1 MNSLSGQAAV
11 APDFVIKQ
19 AAPGDRNRVIELVSR
34 MWGEDISARY
44 EWIYA
49 NNPHG
54 RALTWLAVET
64 SSDEAVGCTS
74 LFPRRVIVDGCERVG
89 SIGGDC
95 YIEPRVRRRG
105 LATRLHRASLAGV
118 RGEGADFMYGP
129 PNPNNLAA
137 LIKAGSH
144 VVSAFRRWVR
154 PLDGRVVYRAAFGSE
169 PSKISK
175 RIASLPVMMLDR
187 LTRADKTG
195 LRLEAITEFGEEFDS
210 LFHRVAQTRP
220 VCCARDRSYLQW
232 RYLAGPT
239 RRQIPFAVRRETELM
254 GFVALEFEGDQVAV
268 IDLFTDADP
277 RLIDATLQLL
287 LDHAAKAGC
296 ASLEISS
303 TPDVIVTP
311 RLRRLGFLSRSER
324 GFQVAVEQ
332 DDPQIKTLL
341 APENWFFTAADQD
354 MDTFFSSL
362 PE

>member
-1 MNSLSGQAAV
+1 MNSLSGQAAP
-11 APDFVIKQ
+11 ASDFDIKR
-19 AAPGDRNRVIELVSR
+19 AAPRDRQSVIALVSK

-44 EWIYA
+44 RWMYET
-49 NNPHG
+49 NPHG
-54 RALTWLAVET
+54 RALTWLAIET
-64 SSDEAVGCTS
+64 ASGEAVGCTS
-74 LFPRRVIVDGCERVG
+74 IFPRRVIIEGRNRLG

-105 LATRLHRASLAGV
+105 LATRLHRASLAGM
-118 RGEGADFMYGP
+118 RMEGVDFMYGP

-137 LIKAGSH
+137 LVKAGSRL
-144 VVSAFRRWVR
+144 VSAFRRWVR
-154 PLDGRVVYRAAFGSE
+154 PLDGRSVYRAAFGSE
-169 PSKISK
+169 PSKISQ

-195 LRLEAITEFGEEFDS
+195 LRLEAVTRFGEEFDL
-210 LFHRVAQTRP
+210 LFERVAAGRA
-220 VCCARDRSYLQW
+220 VCCARDSSYLRW

-239 RRQIPFAVRRETELM
+239 RRQIPFAVRRETELE
-254 GFVALEFEGDQVAV
+254 GFVALEFEGDQMAV
-268 IDLFTDADP
+268 IDLFTPTDA

-287 LDHAAKAGC
+287 LDHAAASGC
-296 ASLEISS
+296 ASLEISC

-324 GFQVAVEQ
+324 GFQVAAAA
-332 DDPQIKTLL
+332 DDPQLETLI
-341 APENWFFTAADQD
+341 ASDSWFFAAADQD

>member
-1 MNSLSGQAAV
+1 MNSLSGQAVPAS
-11 APDFVIKQ
+11 DFNIKQ
-19 AAPGDRNRVIELVSR
+19 AAPRDRERVIALVSK
-34 MWGEDISARY
+34 MWGDDISARY
-44 EWIYA
+44 EWMYA
-49 NNPHG
+49 TNPHG
-54 RALTWLAVET
+54 RALTWLAIET
-64 SSDEAVGCTS
+64 SSDLAVGCTS
-74 LFPRRVIVDGCERVG
+74 IFPRKIIVDGRQRVG

-105 LATRLHRASLAGV
+105 LATRLHSASLAGMRSEDV
-118 RGEGADFMYGP
+118 DFMYGP

-137 LIKAGSH
+137 LVKAGSH
-144 VVSAFRRWVR
+144 LVSAFRRWVR

-175 RIASLPVMMLDR
+175 RIASLPVKMLNR
-187 LTRADKTG
+187 LTRADATG
-195 LRLEAITEFGEEFDS
+195 LRLEAVAEFGEEFDL
-210 LFHRVAQTRP
+210 LFHRVAATRP
-220 VCCARDRSYLQW
+220 VCCARDSSYLNW

-239 RRQIPFAVRRETELM
+239 RRQIPFAVRRETELV
-254 GFVALEFEGDQVAV
+254 GFVALEFEGDQVAI
-268 IDLFTDADP
+268 IDLFTNADA

-303 TPDVIVTP
+303 TPDAIVTP
-311 RLRRLGFLSRSER
+311 RLRRLGFLCRSER
-324 GFQVAVEQ
+324 GFQVAVEK

-354 MDTFFSSL
+354 MDTFFSSP